1 MFTKQLHGKPFFLS
15 FLESQCLIWFWF
27 CEVQLQPERAR
38 LHVLSFSFSFSFFL
52 ALYAY
57 EDACRKRQ
65 KQALKYWSLGLAVT
79 REVSDLFSP
88 GWCQILRLE
97 RATRGGAL
105 FLWTHFLGSGKQNVR
120 HCCQTTNHGVIRQF
134 VFAFCFSPKSAHT
147 YLCSPGWTAGD
158 LLENSFLFLE
168 GGIIKVTLNFTE
180 LRNRVCFCFGK
191 PFPLWRFLQ
200 FGS

>member
-1 MFTKQLHGKPFFLS
+1 MYSHLLSLSLS
-15 FLESQCLIWFWF
+15 FWLCM
-27 CEVQLQPERAR
+27 
-38 LHVLSFSFSFSFFL
+38 HVRMH
-52 ALYAY
+52 A
-57 EDACRKRQ
+57 EKDKN
-65 KQALKYWSLGLAVT
+65 KYWSLGLAVT

-105 FLWTHFLGSGKQNVR
+105 FLWTHFLDSGKQNVR

-168 GGIIKVTLNFTE
+168 GGIIKVTRTE
-180 LRNRVCFCFGK
+180 KQSLLLLWQTLSSVEVFAVWQLIANLCLRPKSCDTLTMEWGIYCNDYNLLLCRVLLSFVSQW
-191 PFPLWRFLQ
+191 LT
-200 FGS
+200 